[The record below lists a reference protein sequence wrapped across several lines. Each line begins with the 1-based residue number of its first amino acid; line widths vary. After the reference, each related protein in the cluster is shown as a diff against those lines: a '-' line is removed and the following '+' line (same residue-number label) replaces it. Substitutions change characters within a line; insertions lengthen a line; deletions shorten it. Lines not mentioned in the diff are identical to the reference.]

1 MEHLGEEND
10 HKRESGKVEASSKS
24 RHQAS
29 LVIIDSFSAG
39 IIISQI
45 QNQRKGSFAGKRGK
59 CAYVFPLTETMNIRG
74 KEWQHLNIKQASAII
89 L

>member
-1 MEHLGEEND
+1 MEHLGEQND
-10 HKRESGKVEASSKS
+10 HKREKCKVEASLKS
-24 RHQAS
+24 RHQAPP
-29 LVIIDSFSAG
+29 VIIGRFCAD

-45 QNQRKGSFAGKRGK
+45 QNPTKESFAGKNGK
-59 CAYVFPLTETMNIRG
+59 CVYVFPLTGTMNIRG